1 MNKAAQYVMVALL
14 SFVATVAAL
23 DIIVNYQ
30 YPQIGDIATPSLDMY
45 LDSDLYPNSTAVNWG
60 ICEAGYTYTIQN
72 MTVVNT
78 GDINLTVSIV
88 SSGLPADW
96 KIEWQRNCTVI
107 ASGAKTEGWLN
118 LTIPA
123 TAKDWPVWSFSLNG
137 NA

>member
-1 MNKAAQYVMVALL
+1 MNKAAKYVMVALL

-96 KIEWQRNCTVI
+96 KIEWQRNGAFVI
-107 ASGAKTEGWLN
+107 SGTKTEGWLN

-137 NA
+137 YA

>member
-1 MNKAAQYVMVALL
+1 
-14 SFVATVAAL
+14 
-23 DIIVNYQ
+23 
-30 YPQIGDIATPSLDMY
+30 MY

-96 KIEWQRNCTVI
+96 KIEWQRNGAFVI
-107 ASGAKTEGWLN
+107 SGTKTEGWLN

>member
-1 MNKAAQYVMVALL
+1 LAGAVIAQ
-14 SFVATVAAL
+14 TV
-23 DIIVNYQ
+23 VNYY
-30 YPQIGDIATPSLDMY
+30 YPQNGKIASASLALY
-45 LDSDLYPNSTAVNWG
+45 LDSDLYPNRTAVDWE

-78 GDINLTVSIV
+78 GDVELNVSIV